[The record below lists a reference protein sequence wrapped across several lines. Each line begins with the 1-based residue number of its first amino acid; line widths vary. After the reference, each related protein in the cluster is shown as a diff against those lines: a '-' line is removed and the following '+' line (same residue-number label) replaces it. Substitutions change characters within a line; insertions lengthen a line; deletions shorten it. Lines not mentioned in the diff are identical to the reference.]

1 MDFSERIA
9 AVMRHYNLQAKD
21 LADLCGVQRTAITHI
36 LNGRNRPSVGFLS
49 QLSDAYPELNTRWL
63 LHGRGNIFTNV
74 TGHNPEIIPAVN
86 PVPTTKAADEK
97 SSADRAPNE
106 TPPENSGNS
115 HVTSVTKDL
124 FDPHDTSKVDAPVSV
139 RNSGKPIREIII
151 FYEDGTF
158 KAYRP
163 D

>member
-49 QLSDAYPELNTRWL
+49 QLSDAFPELNTRWL
-63 LHGRGNIFTNV
+63 LHGRGHIFTNV
-74 TGHNPEIIPAVN
+74 TDQDSDRTHTADDLPTKPSTHGLDKPVHASVASVPKQQHAV
-86 PVPTTKAADEK
+86 
-97 SSADRAPNE
+97 
-106 TPPENSGNS
+106 
-115 HVTSVTKDL
+115 VTSVTDSHFNLQVESKTE
-124 FDPHDTSKVDAPVSV
+124 TSTTEQSTEKS
-139 RNSGKPIREIII
+139 IREIII
-151 FYEDGTF
+151 FYKDGTF